1 MKSVVQSFWSR
12 SKSLHAPVHER
23 VCVLDCFL
31 FCFHGK
37 EIACHATEA
46 RPNTASQ
53 DKNVAD
59 AGLKL
64 RNKPL
69 ALDAV
74 HTKVQ
79 PAKQT
84 YTAADRCRLEL
95 FRMPEM

>member
-1 MKSVVQSFWSR
+1 MQQK
-12 SKSLHAPVHER
+12 HALTQLPR
-23 VCVLDCFL
+23 T
-31 FCFHGK
+31 K
-37 EIACHATEA
+37 I
-46 RPNTASQ
+46 
-53 DKNVAD
+53 VAD